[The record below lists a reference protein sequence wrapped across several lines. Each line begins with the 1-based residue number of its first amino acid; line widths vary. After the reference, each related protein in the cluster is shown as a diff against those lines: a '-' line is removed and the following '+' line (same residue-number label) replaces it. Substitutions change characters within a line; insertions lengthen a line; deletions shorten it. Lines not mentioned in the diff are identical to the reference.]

1 MGTVT
6 LEVVRKDG
14 TTQTIHL
21 KDVLHCPDFA
31 TNVISQAPFKRRG
44 VWYHSGK
51 DKLFTADNDELAYLP
66 EIDGIP
72 NFLVVTDSSQAP
84 AALSYSSL
92 VAFRSSAK
100 EPKALRPAADWHHIF
115 GHANIEAIK
124 HTAKVVNGMELT
136 TSTVAN
142 CEPCGLSKSKQ
153 NISRLKQTPPPR
165 ILGKVHVD
173 IVGPIA
179 IKGIDGERY
188 WMLRTDGKSRRN
200 WLSTSDSRA
209 ALGTELVTWCRQ
221 VKTQT
226 GLTVVVIH
234 CDNAREFLN
243 ARNQQYFDSE
253 GITVETSPAYDAS
266 RNGIAERAN
275 GITEDRTRAALIAAG
290 LPQHLWPYAAKY
302 MARIHNLLSS
312 SVLPGNITPLEAW
325 NRDVGYPNPVPNVAN
340 LHAFGHAGYVHI
352 PAQTRV
358 KGDKFAPRACRGHL
372 VGMVGEHIY
381 EMWIPETGKVV
392 RTASVKFDSYGAAAP
407 LPSTPHSPSS
417 TPPTS
422 PKIAPVAP
430 LIRDMA
436 RTAPATLPT
445 PGGDDDS
452 ELEDFQLPRTGG
464 GDDFDGLLRPL
475 SPPTR
480 GNNYAP
486 RRLEINA
493 DFNPLNIIEG
503 RRNRNARAYFTSA
516 TFDRC
521 LAMALVKPTIGS
533 KLSSLP
539 PEPRNWKDFKTH
551 PRRNDLQIAMDEEYN
566 ALIMNNTWTPA
577 TADEIAT
584 HSIIPAQWVWAYK
597 GDAQGCHVKDKAQI
611 VACGNKQQ
619 DSIWHRDVYSYVVRT
634 TTLRI
639 LLALVAY
646 FDLECEQL
654 DMITAYLNSYLTDDD
669 VVLLRLPP
677 GCSGFKNVVRL
688 RRGMYGLRQSALLW
702 YNDLKDSLK
711 ELGFEAIEADPCVF
725 VNKVT
730 NAIIVVYV
738 DDLILITRDVPAI
751 KKLKEQLLKR
761 YKARDL
767 GPVGFYLGI
776 RILRDRSN
784 RSISLSMDSYVDR
797 VVEEYHLTDAPKA
810 DTPLPKVA
818 LTLTKREDSAD
829 NNLIQQ
835 YQSLVAKLLYPTS
848 IVRLD
853 LAWHV
858 NFMARFSN
866 NPTEEQLS
874 LLKRMVRYYKGSA
887 TLGIKY
893 YGDRKDADITNPS
906 HTVGLIAYSDS
917 AHGDNVE
924 RKSSAGYVIKMAGGV
939 VSYKSYRQRLVTLS
953 STESEYIAL
962 TYAAKEISWL
972 QRLLSQVGYIGT
984 DLKPLQL
991 YTDNLPALNMI
1002 RKDGHHERT
1011 KHIDSY
1017 FKYTKQQYKDGNV
1030 SIDHLPGVNMPADG
1044 LTKPLDKLE
1053 HAKFIRLINM
1063 VNVPRM

>member
-1 MGTVT
+1 
-6 LEVVRKDG
+6 
-14 TTQTIHL
+14 
-21 KDVLHCPDFA
+21 
-31 TNVISQAPFKRRG
+31 
-44 VWYHSGK
+44 
-51 DKLFTADNDELAYLP
+51 
-66 EIDGIP
+66 
-72 NFLVVTDSSQAP
+72 
-84 AALSYSSL
+84 
-92 VAFRSSAK
+92 
-100 EPKALRPAADWHHIF
+100 
-115 GHANIEAIK
+115 
-124 HTAKVVNGMELT
+124 
-136 TSTVAN
+136 
-142 CEPCGLSKSKQ
+142 
-153 NISRLKQTPPPR
+153 
-165 ILGKVHVD
+165 
-173 IVGPIA
+173 
-179 IKGIDGERY
+179 
-188 WMLRTDGKSRRN
+188 
-200 WLSTSDSRA
+200 
-209 ALGTELVTWCRQ
+209 
-221 VKTQT
+221 
-226 GLTVVVIH
+226 
-234 CDNAREFLN
+234 
-243 ARNQQYFDSE
+243 
-253 GITVETSPAYDAS
+253 
-266 RNGIAERAN
+266 
-275 GITEDRTRAALIAAG
+275 
-290 LPQHLWPYAAKY
+290 
-302 MARIHNLLSS
+302 
-312 SVLPGNITPLEAW
+312 
-325 NRDVGYPNPVPNVAN
+325 
-340 LHAFGHAGYVHI
+340 
-352 PAQTRV
+352 
-358 KGDKFAPRACRGHL
+358 
-372 VGMVGEHIY
+372 
-381 EMWIPETGKVV
+381 
-392 RTASVKFDSYGAAAP
+392 
-407 LPSTPHSPSS
+407 
-417 TPPTS
+417 
-422 PKIAPVAP
+422 
-430 LIRDMA
+430 
-436 RTAPATLPT
+436 
-445 PGGDDDS
+445 
-452 ELEDFQLPRTGG
+452 
-464 GDDFDGLLRPL
+464 
-475 SPPTR
+475 
-480 GNNYAP
+480 
-486 RRLEINA
+486 
-493 DFNPLNIIEG
+493 
-503 RRNRNARAYFTSA
+503 
-516 TFDRC
+516 
-521 LAMALVKPTIGS
+521 
-533 KLSSLP
+533 
-539 PEPRNWKDFKTH
+539 
-551 PRRNDLQIAMDEEYN
+551 
-566 ALIMNNTWTPA
+566 
-577 TADEIAT
+577 
-584 HSIIPAQWVWAYK
+584 
-597 GDAQGCHVKDKAQI
+597 
-611 VACGNKQQ
+611 
-619 DSIWHRDVYSYVVRT
+619 
-634 TTLRI
+634 
-639 LLALVAY
+639 
-646 FDLECEQL
+646 
-654 DMITAYLNSYLTDDD
+654 MITAYLNSYLTDDD

-893 YGDRKDADITNPS
+893 YGDRKDANITNPS
-906 HTVGLIAYSDS
+906 YTVGLIAYSNS
-917 AHGDNVE
+917 AYSNNVK
-924 RKSSAGYVIKMAGGV
+924 RKSSAGYVIKIAGRV
-939 VSYKSYRQRLVTLS
+939 VLYKLYRQRLVTLS
-953 STESEYIAL
+953 STKSEYIAL